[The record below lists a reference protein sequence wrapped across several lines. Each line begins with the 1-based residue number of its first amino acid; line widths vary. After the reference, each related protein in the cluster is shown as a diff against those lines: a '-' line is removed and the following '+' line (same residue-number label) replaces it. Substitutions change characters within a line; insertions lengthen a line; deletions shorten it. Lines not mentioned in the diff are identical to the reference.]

1 MLCRQF
7 RVVIDRALHRQTT
20 MCQPMH
26 TLGFLIVMADVV
38 VPVVARGAW
47 FGHHENV
54 AACACGP
61 NGERK
66 WPWSTHRLL
75 PMRSLAI
82 RRTSWTGTGAGGT
95 CSGRDTE
102 LPIGG
107 ALAAAGAVAGAYQH
121 RRTTVSDRVTEDIGH
136 ID

>member
-1 MLCRQF
+1 MP
-7 RVVIDRALHRQTT
+7 T
-20 MCQPMH
+20 

-47 FGHHENV
+47 FGHPENV
-54 AACACGP
+54 AACACDPTVKGSGHGRLTVHYQCDHSQLGEQAGP
-61 NGERK
+61 A
-66 WPWSTHRLL
+66 PV
-75 PMRSLAI
+75 PP
-82 RRTSWTGTGAGGT
+82 GTGAGGT

-107 ALAAAGAVAGAYQH
+107 ALAAAGAVAGAGAFQH
-121 RRTTVSDRVTEDIGH
+121 SRTTVSDRVTEDIEH